1 MQMRGWGRALGVGI
15 LMVCHPVTAGTQ
27 NPSSGER
34 LTQLIARAEGTYIRL
49 SANSWQTS
57 YSGRNIHTI
66 DVRIATA
73 DGGVFLFIDLADRSK
88 LTLTEDLLQKVAEL
102 NAQFDYVKLGL
113 SKTTL
118 QLRLDTREQLL
129 DLEEF
134 KMLEKQAATAAD
146 EAYGALKTYLP

>member
-1 MQMRGWGRALGVGI
+1 MQKRRLVGTLAVGFLTVVHAASAL
-15 LMVCHPVTAGTQ
+15 AQSQ
-27 NPSSGER
+27 NSGER
-34 LTQLIARAEGTYIRL
+34 LTQLIARADGTYIRL

-73 DGGVFLFIDLADRSK
+73 DGGVFLFIDLVDRSK

-113 SKTTL
+113 SKSSL

-146 EAYGALKTYLP
+146 EAYGALKPFLP